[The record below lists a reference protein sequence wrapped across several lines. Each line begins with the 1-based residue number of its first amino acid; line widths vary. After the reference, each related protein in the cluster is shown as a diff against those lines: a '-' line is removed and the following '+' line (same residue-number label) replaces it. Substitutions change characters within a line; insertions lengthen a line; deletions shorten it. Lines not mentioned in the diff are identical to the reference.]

1 MRSIEYPAVAVL
13 GPTGSGKSRLGLA
26 LALQFQGEI
35 VSCDALQIYRGMEI
49 GTAKASPE
57 ERRSLPHHMLD
68 LKEPGQDF
76 SAGDYQR
83 LAREA
88 LCQARARGRIP
99 FVVGG
104 TGFYYRALTQ
114 GFFEGPGRSPWLRSR
129 MRRIVQRRGSRC
141 LHRALRN
148 VDSAAAQRISPADSS
163 RIIRAYEIYLVTGK
177 TMTWW
182 QQQPTDCLKGFRWL
196 RLGLSWPRQML
207 YQRINQR
214 VDEMF
219 DGGFLAEVQTLLSRY
234 PRECHAFKAIGYRQ
248 IADYLGGKF
257 SLESAIEDTKMESRR
272 YAKRQLTWF
281 RSRGDLVWLEASPDW
296 EALQKQAVRL
306 VSQFLE
312 GCHGPGAAPR

>member
-1 MRSIEYPAVAVL
+1 VRPIEYPAIAVL

-68 LKEPGQDF
+68 LREPGQDF

-83 LAREA
+83 LAREV
-88 LCQARARGRIP
+88 LCQVRDRNRIP

-104 TGFYYRALTQ
+104 TGLYFRALTQ
-114 GFFEGPGRSPWLRSR
+114 GFFEGPGRSEWLRAR
-129 MRRIVQRRGSRC
+129 MRRIVHRRGPRC
-141 LHRALRN
+141 LHAALSN
-148 VDSAAAQRISPADSS
+148 IDPAAAQRISPADSS

-182 QQQPTDCLKGFRWL
+182 QQQPTDCLHGFRWL
-196 RLGLSWPRQML
+196 RLGISWPRQEL

-219 DGGFLAEVQTLLSRY
+219 AAGFVAEVRTLFSRY
-234 PRECHAFKAIGYRQ
+234 PRECHAFKGIGYRQ
-248 IADYLGGKF
+248 IADYLEGKC

-281 RSRGDLVWLEASPDW
+281 RSMGDLVWLEASPDW
-296 EALQKQAVRL
+296 EALQKQAVQL
-306 VSQFLE
+306 VSQFLDD
-312 GCHGPGAAPR
+312 